1 MRQLE
6 SAAGVAATT
15 GELATLWVD
24 DPAAPFHVALLCRFA
39 AGPFMRPDGS
49 VDTERVRAEV
59 ARRITGVPALGRR
72 LTGGRRPVW
81 IREAVRPGDHLQCV
95 ELPDGTD
102 LLDWCSG
109 RILAPLAPG
118 RPLWRVD
125 VIGLPDGGFALLF
138 VAHHVLVDGRRGAAV
153 LRSLLDP
160 PSRAAAGHPAPAGR
174 PAAGLPV
181 APNRWELLRH
191 ALADLRARAPVTSL
205 SRPVGHG
212 RRIVEVR
219 AGLAGLRTLE
229 AVYGATV
236 NDALLAAVT
245 AGLRELLLRRGDAV
259 DGLTLRASVPLS
271 SGSAGQ
277 PEGML
282 LVPLPVSE
290 ADPLR
295 RLAMIRE
302 TTTALKRRIR
312 SGGGNVFDV
321 LRLPIPLARAAVHLM
336 RHVAGRRINLFV
348 SDIPGPAEPLDLC
361 GARLLSALPVA
372 PLTANVPLGIAAL
385 SYGGTLFIGVNA
397 DAAVTDAQVLGDAME
412 REFGILAT
420 AAASGAPLLAPSQ
433 V

>member
-1 MRQLE
+1 MRSLAPDQHG
-6 SAAGVAATT
+6 SAAGVAATN

-39 AGPFMRPDGS
+39 AGPFTRPDGS
-49 VDTERVRAEV
+49 VDTERVQAAL
-59 ARRITGVPALGRR
+59 ARRVSGISVLGRR
-72 LTGGRRPVW
+72 LTEGRRPVW
-81 IREAVRPGDHLQCV
+81 VPEAVRPGDHLHGI
-95 ELPDGTD
+95 ELPEGTD
-102 LLDWCSG
+102 LLDWCAG
-109 RILAPLAPG
+109 RILVPLAPG
-118 RPLWRVD
+118 RPLWRID
-125 VIGLPDGGFALLF
+125 VIALPDGGVALLF

-160 PSRAAAGHPAPAGR
+160 PFRAGAGQPAPAGR
-174 PAAGLPV
+174 PAPGRPD
-181 APNRWELLRH
+181 PPTRWEQLRH
-191 ALADLRARAPVTSL
+191 ALADLRRRAPVTSL
-205 SRPVGHG
+205 SQPVGRD

-219 AGLAGLRTLE
+219 ADLDQLRTLG
-229 AVYGATV
+229 AVYGVTV
-236 NDALLAAVT
+236 NDAILAAVT
-245 AGLRELLLRRGDAV
+245 AGLRALLQQRGDPV

-282 LVPLPVSE
+282 LVALPVGE

-295 RLAMIRE
+295 RLAMIRDD
-302 TTTALKRRIR
+302 TSALKHRIR

-321 LRLPIPLARAAVHLM
+321 LRLPTPLARAAVRQM

-412 REFGILAT
+412 REFA
-420 AAASGAPLLAPSQ
+420 LLAPTQ
-433 V
+433 A